1 MRVIFKQASKQ
12 TNKRQKPV
20 QCKPNSTL
28 SRQWHW
34 GSVKKKIVHKG
45 IFFYFFL
52 SLLLWMYSVNFTCL
66 RLLPH
71 LMREKVWSAESYSWG
86 LQGPNFLGR
95 RDLKQIDG
103 CRPSHSSPSAIL
115 FFMSLCPWHCPFYD
129 FIVCIPNL

>member
-1 MRVIFKQASKQ
+1 MIRGSFSNKQ
-12 TNKRQKPV
+12 TNGR
-20 QCKPNSTL
+20 NL
-28 SRQWHW
+28 F
-34 GSVKKKIVHKG
+34 SVSLIPLWADSGTGVRLKNKIVHKG